1 MKKVVIAIDSFKGS
15 LSSMEAAKA
24 AERGVHQ
31 VYPESEV
38 ICLPISDGG
47 EGLLHALMNTTE
59 SHQVSID
66 AHGPLMEIREAQY
79 GIANN
84 GKTAFI
90 EMAVISGLPLVPLQ
104 QRNPMITTSF
114 GTGEL
119 IKDALDR
126 GCRDFIIGIGG
137 SATNDAGLGMLQAL
151 SYRFLDK
158 GGEALGV
165 GGQIMEKVSRI
176 DASNVHPKL
185 QESQFTIAC
194 DVNNPFQ
201 GPNGAAY
208 IFAPQKGASPDMVQQ
223 LDRGMQSLSKVIQT
237 STGVDV
243 SNHPGAGAAGGIG
256 GAFLAF
262 MQATLKSGID
272 LLLDFMDFENRIQGA
287 DLIITGEGRVDQQT
301 MMGKVPFGIMKRAQK
316 YNIPVI
322 VIAGSM
328 EDVEKMNQVGFQSVY
343 SIVPGPIP
351 LEKSMESEYAK
362 ANISRLVAQISYT
375 IQSFY
380 SC

>member
-1 MKKVVIAIDSFKGS
+1 M
-15 LSSMEAAKA
+15 
-24 AERGVHQ
+24 
-31 VYPESEV
+31 

-59 SHQVSID
+59 SHQVSIA
-66 AHGPLMEIREAQY
+66 AHGPLMELREAQY

-90 EMAVISGLPLVPLQ
+90 EMAVISGLPLVPLE
-104 QRNPMITTSF
+104 QRNPMITTSY

-151 SYRFLDK
+151 GYRFLDK
-158 GGEALGV
+158 DGKELGT
-165 GGQIMEKVSRI
+165 GGQIMEKVTRI
-176 DASNVHPKL
+176 DATAVHPKL
-185 QESQFTIAC
+185 KESQFTIAC
-194 DVNNPFQ
+194 DVNNPFL

-208 IFAPQKGASPDMVQQ
+208 IFAPQKGAGPEMVHQ
-223 LDRGMQSLSKVIQT
+223 LDCGMQSLSKVIQ
-237 STGVDV
+237 SFTGTDI
-243 SNHPGAGAAGGIG
+243 SNYPGAGAAGGIG

-272 LLLDFMDFENRIQGA
+272 LLLDFMDFENCISGA

-301 MMGKVPFGIMKRAQK
+301 MMGKVPFGILRRAQK
-316 YNIPVI
+316 HHVPVI
-322 VIAGSM
+322 AIAGSI
-328 EDVEKMNQVGFQSVY
+328 EDVEKMNQAGFQSVY

-351 LEKSMESEYAK
+351 LEKSMEPEYAK
-362 ANISRLVAQISYT
+362 AHISRLVTQISYT
-375 IQSFY
+375 IRSFY
-380 SC
+380 SR